1 MWTGLRSVCYG
12 QQHTRETQLRGT
24 RAIAIR
30 RARSSYCALL
40 NKMAW
45 CSCLAALALPFFLAF
60 IMRTPK
66 CYQMYPEILCL
77 TILILGVRW
86 LAVNTSGIKTSK
98 TSKNECFLQI

>member
-66 CYQMYPEILCL
+66 CSQMYPEILCL
-77 TILILGVRW
+77 TSLTFGLICSDLNDQCKKAFLGSSR
-86 LAVNTSGIKTSK
+86 
-98 TSKNECFLQI
+98 